1 MMTMAH
7 KILNASVLAAALSAT
22 TMPAMAGQVLDGVK
36 QRDQLVCGVH
46 TGRAG
51 FAQADG
57 SGQWSGLDVDFCRA
71 VAAAVL
77 GDAKKVKFVPT
88 SGQTRITAL
97 QSGEIDLLARNTTFN
112 FTRDTSLGLMWAG
125 VNFYDGQAFIV
136 KKRPNLTSAKQL
148 DKATVCIDAG
158 TSTERN
164 LQDFARNNGLTFKT
178 VVFDNAEAS
187 KQAFISGRC
196 HAYTG
201 DYTALAIL
209 RATDLPNPDD
219 YDLLP
224 EIISKEP
231 VGPAVRRGDDEW
243 FTIVRWVLQAMQ
255 GAEELGLTQDNI
267 DELAA
272 KSEDVAVKRFTGNG
286 DDIGKSLGL
295 DKKWA
300 YRIVK
305 QVGNYGESFA
315 RNLGEK
321 SSLKLDRGLNR
332 LYTDGG
338 LVYPLPLQ

>member
-1 MMTMAH
+1 MKLAP
-7 KILNASVLAAALSAT
+7 KLLAACSVVAALGTS
-22 TMPAMAGQVLDGVK
+22 MPAMAGKVLDKVK
-36 QRDQLVCGVH
+36 QADQLVCGVH

-57 SGQWSGLDVDFCRA
+57 SGKWSGLDVDFCRA

-77 GDAKKVKFVPT
+77 GDANKVKFVPT

-112 FTRDTSLGLMWAG
+112 FTRDTSLGLAWTG

-136 KKRPNLTSAKQL
+136 KKRPNLKSAKQL
-148 DKATVCIDAG
+148 DKATICIDAG

-164 LQDFARNNGLTFKT
+164 LQDYARNHKITFKT
-178 VVFDNAEAS
+178 VVFDNAEGS
-187 KQAFISGRC
+187 KQAFTSGRC
-196 HAYTG
+196 QAYTG

-209 RATDLPNPDD
+209 RATDLPNPND
-219 YDLLP
+219 YELLP

-231 VGPAVRRGDDEW
+231 VGPAVRRGDEEW
-243 FTIVRWVLQAMQ
+243 FTIVRWTLQAMQ
-255 GAEELGLTQDNI
+255 GAEELGLTQANI
-267 DELAA
+267 DAQGA
-272 KSEDVAVKRFTGNG
+272 KSDDIAIKRFAGNG
-286 DDIGKSLGL
+286 DDIGKSLSL

-305 QVGNYGESFA
+305 QVGNYGESFE
-315 RNLGEK
+315 RNLGMG
-321 SSLKLDRGLNR
+321 SSLKLERGMNR
-332 LYTDGG
+332 LYTKGG

>member
-1 MMTMAH
+1 VT
-7 KILNASVLAAALSAT
+7 
-22 TMPAMAGQVLDGVK
+22 
-36 QRDQLVCGVH
+36 CGVH

-57 SGQWSGLDVDFCRA
+57 SGNWSGLDVDFCRA

-112 FTRDTSLGLMWAG
+112 FTRDTSLGLLWTG
-125 VNFYDGQAFIV
+125 VNFYDGQGFIV
-136 KKRPNLTSAKQL
+136 KKRPGLKGAKQL
-148 DKATVCIDAG
+148 DKATICIDAG

-164 LQDFARNNGLTFKT
+164 LQDFARNHKITYRP
-178 VVFDNAEAS
+178 VVFDNAEGS
-187 KQAFISGRC
+187 KQAFASGRC
-196 HAYTG
+196 QAYTG

-209 RATDLPNPDD
+209 RATDLPNPND
-219 YDLLP
+219 YELLP
-224 EIISKEP
+224 EIISREP
-231 VGPAVRRGDDEW
+231 VGPAVRRGDEEW
-243 FTIVRWVLQAMQ
+243 FAIVRWTLQAMQ

-267 DELAA
+267 DAQAA
-272 KSEDVAVKRFTGNG
+272 KSQDVSVRRFSGET

-305 QVGNYGESFA
+305 QVGNYGESFD
-315 RNLGEK
+315 RNLGAG
-321 SSLKLDRGLNR
+321 SSLKLDRGMNR
-332 LYTDGG
+332 LYNKGG
-338 LVYPLPLQ
+338 LVYPLPL

>member
-1 MMTMAH
+1 MKLFKTVVGGCVVA
-7 KILNASVLAAALSAT
+7 ASVAVSL
-22 TMPAMAGQVLDGVK
+22 PAMAGKVLDNVK
-36 QRDQLVCGVH
+36 KNDVVTCGVH

-57 SGQWSGLDVDFCRA
+57 SGNWSGLDVDFCRA

-112 FTRDTSLGLMWAG
+112 FTRDTSLGLLWTG
-125 VNFYDGQAFIV
+125 VNFYDGQGFIV
-136 KKRPNLTSAKQL
+136 KKRPGLKGAKQL
-148 DKATVCIDAG
+148 DKATICIDAG

-164 LQDFARNNGLTFKT
+164 LQDFARNQKITYRP
-178 VVFDNAEAS
+178 VVFDNAEGS
-187 KQAFISGRC
+187 KQAFTSGRC
-196 HAYTG
+196 QAYTG

-209 RATDLPNPDD
+209 RATDLPNPGD
-219 YDLLP
+219 YELLP

-243 FTIVRWVLQAMQ
+243 FSIVRWTLQAMQ
-255 GAEELGLTQDNI
+255 GAEDLGLTQANI
-267 DELAA
+267 DAEAQ
-272 KSEDVAVKRFTGNG
+272 KSQDVSVRRFAGET

-300 YRIVK
+300 YRVVK
-305 QVGNYGESFA
+305 QVGNYGESFD
-315 RNLGEK
+315 RNLGAG
-321 SSLKLDRGLNR
+321 SSLKLDRGMNR
-332 LYTDGG
+332 LYNKGG
-338 LVYPLPLQ
+338 LVYPLPM

>member
-1 MMTMAH
+1 MKLAQT
-7 KILNASVLAAALSAT
+7 ILGSTLVALTLGAA
-22 TMPAMAGQVLDGVK
+22 MPAMAGKVLDNVK
-36 QRDQLVCGVH
+36 KKDLLTCGVH

-57 SGQWSGLDVDFCRA
+57 SGKWTGLDVDFCRA

-77 GDAKKVKFVPT
+77 GDANKVKYVPT

-125 VNFYDGQAFIV
+125 INFYDGQAFIV
-136 KKRPNLTSAKQL
+136 KKRPGLKSAKQL
-148 DKATVCIDAG
+148 DKASICIDAG

-164 LQDFARNNGLTFKT
+164 LQDFARNNKITLRT
-178 VVFDNAEAS
+178 VVFDNAEGS
-187 KQAFISGRC
+187 KQAFSSGRC
-196 HAYTG
+196 QAYTG

-209 RATDLPNPDD
+209 RATDLANPND
-219 YDLLP
+219 YELLP

-231 VGPAVRRGDDEW
+231 VGPAVRRGDEEW
-243 FTIVRWVLQAMQ
+243 FTIVRWTLQAMQ
-255 GAEELGLTQDNI
+255 GAEEIGLTQANI
-267 DELAA
+267 DEQAA
-272 KSEDVAVKRFTGNG
+272 KNQDVSVRRFAGES
-286 DDIGKSLGL
+286 DDIGKALGL

-305 QVGNYGESFA
+305 QVGNYGESFD
-315 RNLGEK
+315 RNLGAG
-321 SSLKLDRGLNR
+321 SSLKLDRGMNR
-332 LYTDGG
+332 LYTQGG

>member
-1 MMTMAH
+1 MKLAQ
-7 KILNASVLAAALSAT
+7 KILTGSIVAMALGAVT
-22 TMPAMAGQVLDGVK
+22 PAMAGKVLDGVK

-57 SGQWSGLDVDFCRA
+57 NGKWSGLDVDFCRA

-77 GDAKKVKFVPT
+77 GDANKVKFVPT

-97 QSGEIDLLARNTTFN
+97 QSGEIDVLARNTTFN
-112 FTRDTSLGLMWAG
+112 FTRDTSLGLIWTG
-125 VNFYDGQAFIV
+125 INFYDDQAFIV
-136 KKRPNLTSAKQL
+136 KKRPNLKSAKQL

-164 LQDFARNNGLTFKT
+164 LQDFARNNKISFKT
-178 VVFDNAEAS
+178 VVFDNAEGS
-187 KQAFISGRC
+187 KQAFASGRC
-196 HAYTG
+196 QAYTG

-219 YDLLP
+219 YELLP

-231 VGPAVRRGDDEW
+231 VGPAVRRGDEEW
-243 FTIVRWVLQAMQ
+243 FTIVRWTLQAMQ
-255 GAEELGLTQDNI
+255 GAEELGLTQENI
-267 DELAA
+267 DAKA
-272 KSEDVAVKRFTGNG
+272 KSDDVAIKRFTGNG

-315 RNLGEK
+315 RNLGEQ
-321 SSLKLDRGLNR
+321 SPLKLDRGMNR
-332 LYTDGG
+332 LYTEGG

>member
-1 MMTMAH
+1 MKLVH
-7 KILNASVLAAALSAT
+7 KIAASCAVAATLGSAAVPALA
-22 TMPAMAGQVLDGVK
+22 GKVLDKVK
-36 QRDQLVCGVH
+36 KNDQLVCGVH

-57 SGQWSGLDVDFCRA
+57 SGKWTGLDVDFCRA

-77 GDAKKVKFVPT
+77 GDANKVKYVPT

-112 FTRDTSLGLMWAG
+112 FTRDTSLGLQWTG
-125 VNFYDGQAFIV
+125 INFYDGQAFIV
-136 KKRPNLTSAKQL
+136 KKRPGLKSAKQL
-148 DKATVCIDAG
+148 DKASICIDAG

-164 LQDFARNNGLTFKT
+164 LQDFARNHKITYRA
-178 VVFDNAEAS
+178 VVFDNAEGS
-187 KQAFISGRC
+187 KQAFTSGRC
-196 HAYTG
+196 QAYTG

-209 RATDLPNPDD
+209 RATDLPNPND
-219 YDLLP
+219 YELLP

-231 VGPAVRRGDDEW
+231 VGPAVRRGDEEW
-243 FTIVRWVLQAMQ
+243 FTIVRWTLQAMQ
-255 GAEELGLTQDNI
+255 GAEELGLTQANI
-267 DELAA
+267 DAQGA
-272 KSEDVAVKRFTGNG
+272 KSDDIAIKRFTGNS

-305 QVGNYGESFA
+305 QVGNYGESFD
-315 RNLGEK
+315 RNLGQG
-321 SSLKLDRGLNR
+321 SSLKLDRGMNR
-332 LYTDGG
+332 LHTQGG